1 MLSGVIKKLQIILGL
16 CLLIALILYFTPLRD
31 LINGEVEQKVKEFK
45 KETKEKI
52 EAKKEEVKEAIE
64 EKKEEVKKEVEKVED
79 KIDSN
84 IKEVEDRVKELKKLK
99 LRDIIN

>member
-1 MLSGVIKKLQIILGL
+1 MLEGIIKKLQIILAL
-16 CLLIALILYFTPLRD
+16 CLVIALILFYTPLGD
-31 LINGEVEQKVKEFK
+31 LFNGEVGKKVKEFK
-45 KETKEKI
+45 KETEDKI

-84 IKEVEDRVKELKKLK
+84 IKEVEDKIKELKKLK
-99 LRDIIN
+99 LRDVIG